1 MGFGQIAFLWTM
13 IIPITV
19 LLYYFFRKK
28 YKEKSISS
36 TMFWETVMQETK
48 VSPYLQY
55 LQRNALFYLQM
66 IALILLM
73 LALMQ
78 PFLKSKAI
86 AGEHIIWVMDTSATM
101 LATVNGETVFDKH
114 KKEMMNLSE
123 QLGRKPLTL
132 IITGEEPTIVLR
144 NETNVS
150 VIQSTI
156 NKLQVQ
162 YEQEHL
168 PKMLDFTQSLQEGT
182 ETSIYLFTD
191 YVERSELPLE
201 NDHITWFVKGG
212 AENLKNVSIL
222 RFAATSSEKSIS
234 ALALLS
240 NETTIEQRGSFEI
253 RSVPSGE
260 MIVKETVVIPSK
272 DTLSLSF
279 KDLENTGALTAS
291 LEIEDDYAEDNES
304 TVLLQQQTSQTYVDA
319 NLHHLVSAAFQ
330 SMDISVSTV
339 PTEQLKELS
348 NEAIIVTNQTSQLA
362 SSKSPVLLIGRN
374 DENAKEVNGVITTT
388 RDDVFAYADMTDIFV
403 SSVYP
408 PFQDYETIAN
418 VEGKPFIQRS
428 GRGDL
433 IILSDIQMTDW
444 PLHPSFP
451 LFLWSAREQML
462 INSNI
467 IGTFSP
473 NQRKSLSLV
482 SDETKGEWEVFSV
495 SGEYITTIQNG
506 SQFVAPSRPGLYVLK
521 SGQIEK
527 QFAVA
532 LEQQEKHLKNGT
544 SFAIGT
550 ASQQGA
556 QETVKNSLVS
566 WFLLLIIL
574 LLLIEW
580 EVQRRRGITN

>member
-1 MGFGQIAFLWTM
+1 MGFGQFAFLWTV

-55 LQRNALFYLQM
+55 LQRNALFYIQIL
-66 IALILLM
+66 ALILLM
-73 LALMQ
+73 LALME
-78 PFLKSKAI
+78 PYLKSKAI
-86 AGEHIIWVMDTSATM
+86 AGDHIIWVVDTSATM
-101 LATVNGETVFDKH
+101 LAKDNGETIFDQH
-114 KKEMMNLSE
+114 KKKMMNLSE

-132 IITGEEPTIVLR
+132 ITTGEEPTILLR

-156 NKLQVQ
+156 SKLQVQ

-168 PKMLDFTQSLQEGT
+168 PKMLDFTQSLLSGK
-182 ETSIYLFTD
+182 ETSIYIFTD
-191 YVERSELPLE
+191 HVERSELPLE
-201 NDHITWFVKGG
+201 NDNITWFVKGSP
-212 AENLKNVSIL
+212 ENLKNVSIL
-222 RFAATSSEKSIS
+222 RFAAATSEKGIS
-234 ALALLS
+234 ALAQLS
-240 NETTIEQRGSFEI
+240 NETEIEQLGSFEI
-253 RSVPSGE
+253 KSETSGK
-260 MIVKETVVIPSK
+260 ILVKETVVIPAK

-279 KDLENTGALTAS
+279 KDLESAEALTAS
-291 LEIEDDYAEDNES
+291 LKIEDDYSVDNES
-304 TVLLQQQTSQTYVDA
+304 TVLLQQKTSQTYVDS
-319 NLHHLVSAAFQ
+319 NLHQLVNAAFQ
-330 SMDISVSTV
+330 AMDIPVSTV
-339 PTEQLKELS
+339 PTEQLTDLTD
-348 NEAIIVTNQTSQLA
+348 EAIIVTNQTIQLS

-374 DENAKEVNGVITTT
+374 DENAIEVNGKVTAT

-408 PFQDYETIAN
+408 PFQDFETIAY
-418 VEGKPFIQRS
+418 VDDEPFIQRS
-428 GRGDL
+428 DKGDL
-433 IILSDIQMTDW
+433 IILADIQMTDW

-451 LFLWSAREQML
+451 LFLWSAREQMST
-462 INSNI
+462 NSAI

-482 SDETKGEWEVFSV
+482 SDEGEWEVFSV
-495 SGEYITTIQNG
+495 AGDFIATILNG
-506 SQFVAPSRPGLYVLK
+506 GQFVAPSKPGLYILK
-521 SGQIEK
+521 SGEIEK

-532 LEQQEKHLKNGT
+532 LEQQEKHIKKGT
-544 SFAIGT
+544 SFSIGT

-556 QETVKNSLVS
+556 QEMVKTSLVP

-574 LLLIEW
+574 LLLLEW